1 MEPYTDSRTHRQGER
16 RAAGRLSITR
26 RSMSS
31 ERNLEQGRETNQ
43 TAQAHGTMGVGKP
56 LFSVQPSLFFDS
68 PCRCSKSSHA
78 NTEEEDSKEP
88 SVFWSPAWIPGTNGH
103 PTALIQPPVHL
114 GRRASKLLPST
125 RTSKGAI
132 R

>member
-16 RAAGRLSITR
+16 RAAGRLSVTR
-26 RSMSS
+26 RPMSS
-31 ERNLEQGRETNQ
+31 ERNLERGRETNR
-43 TAQAHGTMGVGKP
+43 TAQAHGTTGVGKP

-68 PCRCSKSSHA
+68 PCRRSKSSHA
-78 NTEEEDSKEP
+78 DAEEEDSKEP